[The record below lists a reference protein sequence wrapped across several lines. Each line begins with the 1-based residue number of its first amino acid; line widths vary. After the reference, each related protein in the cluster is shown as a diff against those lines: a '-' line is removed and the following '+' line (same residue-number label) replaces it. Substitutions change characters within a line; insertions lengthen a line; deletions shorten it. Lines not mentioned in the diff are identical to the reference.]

1 MVQDF
6 TNVHDAPVQI
16 VNSEGSGRKKM
27 PFMALS
33 LLSALPPVLFS
44 LMLCLL
50 FAATMT
56 TEALAV
62 TATVSSATAFGLSL
76 VGRLVPAVRENIGV
90 ILPVAIVA
98 CFVLIMAV
106 PDARFGLFSLCNAL
120 IDHFDDAFSFYVALL
135 PVGGLVSGSLSFGV
149 FFGVLVGLTSW
160 SVTRQPKP
168 GVSLL
173 FVVVMCGVSLFL
185 SLGYELEGVVLG
197 LCTWIMMCRFIQLR
211 TSSYSTWSLLLDVF
225 LFFVGTLV
233 AVAALAWAYSPAAVV
248 DNVREGVLSA
258 FDEVC
263 YGHDSLPEGDL
274 AKAPSMNTIVEEDH
288 GLNVTVEK
296 APSDDLLLKGFVG
309 AKLDGTKWSALN
321 HESYEGGWRGLFGWL
336 SRQGLV
342 PAEQRS
348 AYDDAQQA
356 AGRGVTGS
364 LVVNVDASTANRRY
378 VYAPYTMSNLNGA
391 SAQLDLD
398 GSILGGPFGARTYRI
413 DMDDVPTASV
423 LSDTSWLAN
432 SQSSYAQAES
442 VYSAFAKEG
451 YLDIDDENEKAVEK
465 LIFNEKGWD
474 KKATT
479 SKQAVVSRVRTMLET
494 LASYTESPKYPSQD
508 KPFAEWF
515 LSDAREGN
523 SAYFAT
529 VATLAFRSQGIPAR
543 YVEGYRASTD
553 QMSGAASVGSTM
565 LLEAS
570 EAHAWTEIY
579 LDGQGWTPI
588 EVTPGFYV
596 QNSKADK
603 VVDVKKAVSRGTDNS
618 MTESGSVMGDVDDE
632 SDQGPQAPS
641 LGQVIAG
648 FGGIAVLAFVLLLVL
663 LFVQRG
669 ARILLSKGRSAS
681 EDQNIAVPA
690 LYRYLTRVMKEAG
703 CSFDPLRP
711 LDCMDAVP
719 VALPGIAAEEY
730 RRAIELHEC
739 FAFGGRDLKPHEM
752 RAIRTFASRIHNALP
767 ECTSTK
773 AKIKRYFISAL

>member
-6 TNVHDAPVQI
+6 TNVHEAPVQI
-16 VNSEGSGRKKM
+16 VNGKGSESKKM
-27 PFMALS
+27 PFVALS

-56 TEALAV
+56 TEALVV
-62 TATVSSATAFGLSL
+62 TAVVSSATAFGFSMA
-76 VGRLVPAVRENIGV
+76 GRMVPFVREKIGV

-98 CFVLIMAV
+98 CFVLIVAV

-135 PVGGLVSGSLSFGV
+135 PVGGLVSGSPSFGV

-160 SVTRQPKP
+160 SVTRQPRP
-168 GVSLL
+168 VASLL
-173 FVVVMCGVSLFL
+173 FVVVMCGISLFL
-185 SLGYELEGVVLG
+185 SLGYELAGVVLG
-197 LCTWIMMCRFIQLR
+197 LCTWTMMCRFIQLR
-211 TSSYSTWSLLLDVF
+211 TSSYSTWGLLLDVV
-225 LFFVGTLV
+225 LFFVGILV
-233 AVAALAWAYSPAAVV
+233 AVSALAWVYSPAAAI
-248 DNVREGVLSA
+248 DNVREGILGA

-263 YGHDSLPEGDL
+263 YGHDTLPEGDL

-288 GLNVTVEK
+288 GLNVTLEK
-296 APSDDLLLKGFVG
+296 TPSDDLLLKGFVG

-321 HESYEGGWRGLFGWL
+321 HESYEGEWRGLFGWL

-356 AGRGVTGS
+356 AGRGATGS
-364 LVVNVDASTANRRY
+364 LSVNVDASTANRRY
-378 VYAPYTMSNLNGA
+378 VYAPYTMSSLSGSN
-391 SAQLDLD
+391 AQLNLD
-398 GSILGGPFGARTYRI
+398 GSVLGGPFGSRTYRI
-413 DMDDVPTASV
+413 DMDDVPTANV

-442 VYSAFAKEG
+442 VYAAFAKEG
-451 YLDIDDENEKAVEK
+451 YLDIDDENKKAVEK

-474 KKATT
+474 KKA
-479 SKQAVVSRVRTMLET
+479 SSSNQAIVSRVRTMLET
-494 LASYTESPKYPSQD
+494 LASYTESPKTPAQD

-515 LSDAREGN
+515 LSDVREGN

-553 QMSGAASVGSTM
+553 QMSGAARIGSTM

-618 MTESGSVMGDVDDE
+618 VTDSGSVMGNVGDE
-632 SDQGPQAPS
+632 NGEDPQAPS
-641 LGQVIAG
+641 LGQVVASAG
-648 FGGIAVLAFVLLLVL
+648 AVVVLALVLLLVL
-663 LFVQRG
+663 LLVQRG
-669 ARILLSKGRSAS
+669 IRILLSKARSAS
-681 EDQNIAVPA
+681 DDQGIAVPA

-703 CSFDPLRP
+703 CSFDPLKP
-711 LDCMDAVP
+711 LDCIDAVP
-719 VALPGIAAEEY
+719 AALPGIAKEEY
-730 RRAIELHEC
+730 RRAIELHER
-739 FAFGGRDLKPHEM
+739 FAFGSRDLKPYEM
-752 RAIRTFASRIHNALP
+752 RAVRAFASRIHDALP
-767 ECTSTK
+767 ECTSLK
-773 AKIKRYFISAL
+773 AKIKRYFVSAL